1 MQTLGERLRELR
13 EKRGISLRNL
23 AARVRITAP
32 YLSDIELN
40 RRHPSQRVLGE
51 LARALHAP
59 VEDLHALDP
68 RGLLMEVEQRIR
80 SDVDFARALRE
91 LLNRCTT
98 AEDLM
103 RIIAQCTS

>member
-40 RRHPSQRVLGE
+40 RRHPDGPRYVVTTGM
-51 LARALHAP
+51 LHSRPFIA
-59 VEDLHALDP
+59 EAIADLL
-68 RGLLMEVEQRIR
+68 RGR
-80 SDVDFARALRE
+80 DA
-91 LLNRCTT
+91 
-98 AEDLM
+98 
-103 RIIAQCTS
+103 